1 VTGSKVCNAKLPEIK
16 MPNASDKPLLL
27 SSLKTKSK
35 ADNWVDAPVYKLP
48 HWSPTAAEKSES
60 EDALDTDVT
69 NKKFFYA
76 QEYFVD

>member
-1 VTGSKVCNAKLPEIK
+1 MTGSKVCDAKLPEMK
-16 MPNASDKPLLL
+16 MPSANDKPLLL
-27 SSLKTKSK
+27 SSLKMKSK
-35 ADNWVDAPVYKLP
+35 AESWDKAPLYKIP

-60 EDALDTDVT
+60 EDILDTDVT